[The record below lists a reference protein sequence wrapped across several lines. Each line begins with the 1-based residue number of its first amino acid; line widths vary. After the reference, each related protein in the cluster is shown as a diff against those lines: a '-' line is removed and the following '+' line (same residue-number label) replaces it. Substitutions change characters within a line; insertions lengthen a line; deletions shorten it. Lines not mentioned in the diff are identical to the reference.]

1 MVNKNNDK
9 VLVSVKNVVK
19 RYEKNNIILN
29 DVSFDIK
36 EGECLGLAGE
46 SGCGKSTLSKC
57 ILGLEKIDS
66 GEIIFAGDKIQNR
79 RSLRPKKG
87 KRIIQAVFQNPTSAL
102 NPRMKII
109 DSLMEP
115 LDNQPWINPSFLK
128 DVRGDRRKVAE
139 KLMSM
144 VKLKK
149 EYLDVYPSSLSGGE
163 KQRVI
168 IARAISVEPALIIL
182 DEPTASLDVSIQARV
197 LNLLKDLQ
205 EELNLSYL
213 FISHDLSAVNFMC
226 KRIIVMKKGIIV
238 DEFNRDE
245 KFSDKRNEYTKELL
259 KGFMY

>member
-1 MVNKNNDK
+1 MVKRNNE
-9 VLVSVKNVVK
+9 VLLSVKNVMK
-19 RYEKNNIILN
+19 KYEKNKIILDN
-29 DVSFDIK
+29 VTFDIK

-46 SGCGKSTLSKC
+46 SGCGKSTLSRC
-57 ILGLEKIDS
+57 ILGIEKIDS

-87 KRIIQAVFQNPTSAL
+87 KRIIQAVFQSPTSSL
-102 NPRMKII
+102 NPKMKIM

-115 LDNQPWINPSFLK
+115 LDNQPWIKPYFLK
-128 DVRGDRRKVAE
+128 DIIGDRKKVAE
-139 KLMSM
+139 KLMNM

-149 EYLDVYPSSLSGGE
+149 EYLYAYPSLLSGGE

-226 KRIIVMKKGIIV
+226 ERIMVMKNGIIV
-238 DEFNRDE
+238 DEFNRDD

>member
-1 MVNKNNDK
+1 
-9 VLVSVKNVVK
+9 
-19 RYEKNNIILN
+19 
-29 DVSFDIK
+29 
-36 EGECLGLAGE
+36 
-46 SGCGKSTLSKC
+46 
-57 ILGLEKIDS
+57 
-66 GEIIFAGDKIQNR
+66 
-79 RSLRPKKG
+79 
-87 KRIIQAVFQNPTSAL
+87 
-102 NPRMKII
+102 MKII

-115 LDNQPWINPSFLK
+115 LDNQPWIKPSFLK
-128 DVRGDRRKVAE
+128 DVRGDRRKIAE

>member
-1 MVNKNNDK
+1 MVKRNNE
-9 VLVSVKNVVK
+9 VLLSVKNVMK
-19 RYEKNNIILN
+19 KYEKNKIILDN
-29 DVSFDIK
+29 VTFDIK

-46 SGCGKSTLSKC
+46 SGCGKSTLSRC
-57 ILGLEKIDS
+57 ILGIEKIDS

-87 KRIIQAVFQNPTSAL
+87 KRIIQAVFQSPTSSL
-102 NPRMKII
+102 NPKMKII

-115 LDNQPWINPSFLK
+115 LDNQPWVKPYFLK
-128 DVRGDRRKVAE
+128 DITGDRKKVAE
-139 KLMSM
+139 KLMNM

-149 EYLDVYPSSLSGGE
+149 EYLYAYPSLLSGGE

-168 IARAISVEPALIIL
+168 IARAISLEPALIIL

-226 KRIIVMKKGIIV
+226 ERIMVMKNGIIV
-238 DEFNRDE
+238 DEFNRDD
-245 KFSDKRNEYTKELL
+245 KFSNKRNEYTKELL

>member
-1 MVNKNNDK
+1 MVKRNNE
-9 VLVSVKNVVK
+9 VLLSVKNVMK
-19 RYEKNNIILN
+19 KYEKNKIILDN
-29 DVSFDIK
+29 VTFDIK

-46 SGCGKSTLSKC
+46 SGCGKSTLSRC
-57 ILGLEKIDS
+57 ILGIEKIDS

-87 KRIIQAVFQNPTSAL
+87 KRIIQAVFQSPTSSL
-102 NPRMKII
+102 NPKMKII

-115 LDNQPWINPSFLK
+115 LDNQPWVKPYFLK
-128 DVRGDRRKVAE
+128 DIIGDRKKVAE
-139 KLMSM
+139 KLMNM

-149 EYLDVYPSSLSGGE
+149 EYLYAYPSLLSGGE

-168 IARAISVEPALIIL
+168 IARAISLEPALIIL

-226 KRIIVMKKGIIV
+226 ERIMVMKNGIIV
-238 DEFNRDE
+238 DEFNRDD
-245 KFSDKRNEYTKELL
+245 KFSNKRNEYTKELL

>member
-1 MVNKNNDK
+1 MINKNDDQALLN
-9 VLVSVKNVVK
+9 VKNVVK
-19 RYEKNNIILN
+19 RYEKNKVILN
-29 DVSFDIK
+29 DVSFSIK

-46 SGCGKSTLSKC
+46 SGCGKSTLARC

-66 GEIIFAGDKIQNR
+66 GEIIFAGDKIHNR

-87 KRIIQAVFQNPTSAL
+87 KRVMQAVFQNPTSAL

-115 LDNQPWINPSFLK
+115 LDNQPWVNPSFLK
-128 DVRGDRRKVAE
+128 DVRGDRRETAK
-139 KLMSM
+139 KLMNM
-144 VKLKK
+144 VKLKP
-149 EYLDVYPSSLSGGE
+149 EYLDAYPSSLSGGE

-168 IARAISVEPALIIL
+168 IARAISVEPSLIIL

-205 EELNLSYL
+205 EELKLSYL

-226 KRIIVMKKGIIV
+226 ERIIVMKKGVIV
-238 DEFNRDE
+238 DEFNRDD
-245 KFSDKRNEYTKELL
+245 KFSDSRNEYTKELL

>member
-36 EGECLGLAGE
+36 EGECLGLVGE

-115 LDNQPWINPSFLK
+115 LDNQPWINTSFLK
-128 DVRGDRRKVAE
+128 DVRGDRRKIAE

>member
-1 MVNKNNDK
+1 MVKRNNE
-9 VLVSVKNVVK
+9 VLLSVKNVMK
-19 RYEKNNIILN
+19 RYEKNKIILDN
-29 DVSFDIK
+29 VTFDIK

-46 SGCGKSTLSKC
+46 SGCGKSTLSRC
-57 ILGLEKIDS
+57 ILGIEKIDS

-87 KRIIQAVFQNPTSAL
+87 KRIIQAVFQSPTSAL
-102 NPRMKII
+102 NPKMKII

-115 LDNQPWINPSFLK
+115 LDNQPWVKPYFLK
-128 DVRGDRRKVAE
+128 DIIGDRKKVAE
-139 KLMSM
+139 KLMNM

-149 EYLDVYPSSLSGGE
+149 EYLYAYPSLLSGGE

-182 DEPTASLDVSIQARV
+182 DEPTASLDVSIQARI

-226 KRIIVMKKGIIV
+226 ERIMVMKNGIIV
-238 DEFNRDE
+238 DEFNRDD
-245 KFSDKRNEYTKELL
+245 KFSNKRNEYTKELL

>member
-115 LDNQPWINPSFLK
+115 LDNQPWIKPSFLK

-149 EYLDVYPSSLSGGE
+149 EYLEVYMDERTFAEALKGAKIPILVLDQ
-163 KQRVI
+163 KWHRLF
-168 IARAISVEPALIIL
+168 AINGKPEEVKTLE
-182 DEPTASLDVSIQARV
+182 T
-197 LNLLKDLQ
+197 
-205 EELNLSYL
+205 ELN
-213 FISHDLSAVNFMC
+213 
-226 KRIIVMKKGIIV
+226 
-238 DEFNRDE
+238 
-245 KFSDKRNEYTKELL
+245 ELL
-259 KGFMY
+259 ARQGKLNTDLKEYKKVKAIDNLSFEVHEGEILGLLRTKWKWKIYYN